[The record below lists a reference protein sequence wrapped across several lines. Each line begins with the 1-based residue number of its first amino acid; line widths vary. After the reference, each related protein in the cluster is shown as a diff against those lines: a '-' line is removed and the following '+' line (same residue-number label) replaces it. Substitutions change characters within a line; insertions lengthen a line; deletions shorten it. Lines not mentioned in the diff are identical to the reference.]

1 MSPIAGILFD
11 KDGTLLDFVA
21 TWGPATAAVLE
32 ALGDG
37 NRSSI
42 ADMAASA
49 GFLPESGGFAEDS
62 PIIAGATDE
71 FAPAWAAR
79 LGLEYDA
86 SFAARVNAL
95 YRAHSLRSLVGYAD
109 VGPMLSVLASKGIAI
124 GLATNDSERTARA
137 HLSAMGV
144 EASFS
149 FIAGYDSGYGS
160 KPGPGMVLAFA
171 EHLGVAPAAIA
182 LVGDSAHDMEAA
194 RTAGAAAIGIART
207 EAASLALG
215 TLPDAVVADL
225 GGLNEW
231 LQRRCSVSAGAAL

>member
-21 TWGPATAAVLE
+21 TWGPATQAVIE

-37 NRSSI
+37 DRDSM

-49 GFLPESGGFAEDS
+49 GFQPETLSFTEAS
-62 PIIAGATDE
+62 PIIAGATDD

-79 LGLEYDA
+79 LGLVYDEA
-86 SFAARVNAL
+86 FADRVNAL
-95 YRAHSLRSLVGYAD
+95 YRAHSLRSLVFYDD
-109 VGPMLSVLASKGIAI
+109 VAPVLASLAARSIAI

-137 HLSAMGV
+137 HLAAMGV
-144 EASFS
+144 DASFD
-149 FIAGYDSGYGS
+149 FVAGYDSGYGP

-171 EHLGVAPAAIA
+171 DHLGVSPRAIA

-194 RTAGAAAIGIART
+194 RAAGAAAIGIART

-215 TLPDAVVADL
+215 TLPEAVVV
-225 GGLNEW
+225 GLDELHGW
-231 LQRRCSVSAGAAL
+231 LAQRIAAAASVG